1 MSHYSK
7 NKWGLALSERSESKG
22 FTLIELLVSI
32 SIMTVILTVIVL
44 NQSTYTD
51 NIALTNLAD
60 EISSTISQA
69 QAYGIG
75 VKGLAN
81 DFNVSF
87 GVTFSIRTSPPDS
100 GSNVAYLNFADR
112 NGNNIYDGDWLC
124 PIGGMSEC
132 LGKVDINRNNFIQE
146 ICFVKTSGGAD
157 ICNNIGR
164 VDISF
169 ARPNTEAQIYFFK
182 NNGDPYD
189 PGNKKGAKIVL
200 ESPKGSTRS
209 VTVYKTGQI
218 SVQ

>member
-1 MSHYSK
+1 MSHYSSK
-7 NKWGLALSERSESKG
+7 KGLPADPVAG
-22 FTLIELLVSI
+22 FTLVELLVSI

-81 DFNVSF
+81 DFTASF
-87 GVTFSIRTSPPDS
+87 GVTFSIRTSPD
-100 GSNVAYLNFADR
+100 GDDKAYLNFADKGGIL
-112 NGNNIYDGDWLC
+112 NVYDGNWNC
-124 PIGGMSEC
+124 ANAEC
-132 LGKVDINRNNFIQE
+132 LGKVDITRGNFIN
-146 ICFVKTSGGAD
+146 D
-157 ICNNIGR
+157 ICIVRKIPLSDQCNVAKR
-164 VDISF
+164 TDISF
-169 ARPNTEAQIYFFK
+169 ARPNTEAQIKFF
-182 NNGDPYD
+182 NNS
-189 PGNKKGAKIVL
+189 GNEVGNPDDRGAKISL
-200 ESPKGSTRS
+200 QSPRGAIRS